1 MTILYTAIG
10 NTRAPAAALDLCREV
25 GRELAARGLTLR
37 TTDRAGCDE
46 AFADGALSVASAIVE
61 PAGVAPHQ
69 RSKYVAPPDA
79 PAWALSVAARALGPA
94 SWLKLAETTRQV
106 HGRVLTSLLGRD
118 GRSPSRFVLFW
129 ARTDP
134 RAQDGTRVVARV
146 ADDPPSAP
154 EPIPWL
160 NLKGLTLADALAFA
174 HQHAGVPV
182 LRPGDVLPYRLIP
195 SGALFVGLA
204 YPAGEYHVLL
214 GDDGQRVAVGL
225 DDDWLGFAALGM
237 RNTYDRGEY
246 GGNASNPF
254 DCEIVALGLT
264 RETATA
270 ENLQRLAREHEE
282 RKRA

>member
-1 MTILYTAIG
+1 MTVLYTAIG

-46 AFADGALSVASAIVE
+46 AFADGALSTVFTPVIE

-79 PAWALSVAARALGPA
+79 PAWALAVAARALGPA

-118 GRSPSRFVLFW
+118 GKSPSRFVLFW

-146 ADDPPSAP
+146 ADDPTSAP

-160 NLKGLTLADALAFA
+160 NLKDLTLADALAFA
-174 HQHAGVPV
+174 HQHADVSV
-182 LRPGDVLPYRLIP
+182 LRPGDVLPARLMP
-195 SGALFVGLA
+195 EGALYSCARHAQHAIKLDSQYWRVSDEQGLW
-204 YPAGEYHVLL
+204 YPANSAADFVSFETTIVSL
-214 GDDGQRVAVGL
+214 GWTREKINPRAL
-225 DDDWLGFAALGM
+225 ERAALAFWNG
-237 RNTYDRGEY
+237 
-246 GGNASNPF
+246 
-254 DCEIVALGLT
+254 
-264 RETATA
+264 
-270 ENLQRLAREHEE
+270 E
-282 RKRA
+282 RKRAVT

>member
-10 NTRAPAAALDLCREV
+10 NTRAPVAALDLCREV

-46 AFADGALSVASAIVE
+46 AFADGALSIASAIVE

-146 ADDPPSAP
+146 ADDLPSLP

-160 NLKGLTLADALAFA
+160 NLKDLTLADALAFA

-182 LRPGDVLPYRLIP
+182 LRPGDLLPIRLVPEGVMI
-195 SGALFVGLA
+195 SRAKTVFTVYLVGGMRIVKNPRGEWRGWDDFA
-204 YPAGEYHVLL
+204 GSPAGRDAGYP
-214 GDDGQRVAVGL
+214 DDEP
-225 DDDWLGFAALGM
+225 
-237 RNTYDRGEY
+237 GEL
-246 GGNASNPF
+246 
-254 DCEIVALGLT
+254 VALNLT

-270 ENLQRLAREHEE
+270 ENLRRLAREHEE